1 MSEEIKN
8 ENENENENEDEV
20 VESEPKEVS
29 CEALFSDNGS
39 LTLKKEKRISLRT
52 AIFAAIALV
61 LAAVM
66 LTYTCLSGVYKER
79 LAEVQ
84 SQNLVSGDDRY
95 YPFELFDQIFSQLS
109 FSELDEKEMMAA
121 ALKAYVYAT
130 GDQYAAY
137 YTAEEYAA
145 MMASSEGK
153 TQGIGVNVA
162 YTTIEYEGKTQEV
175 IQIFHVTKD
184 SPAYVAGIAAGDV
197 IYAVESN
204 GAFVTVNSLG
214 YEAALQKLQGTAGTT
229 AKFQI
234 LRKGNGTWGAPIEK
248 SVERAEFT
256 SDSVYGTKSTLDE
269 KVGIVRIIQFDLTT
283 PKQFQKVIEE
293 DLKDCDR
300 FIFDLRNNPGGT
312 LQSIEAILSYFL
324 SEGDV
329 LIRVKDKA
337 GNEEISTVQPVTYSG
352 SYEGCSV
359 SAADIG
365 KYKGLRAVVLCNGA
379 TASAAELF
387 TATFRDYGL
396 GSIVGETT
404 YGKGSMQTIIPL
416 FQYGYTGALK
426 LTTAMYYSGKDTQG
440 YDGIGITPDYPVAL
454 QGDGS
459 IYVREESKD
468 NQLQFAIE
476 LLKQ

>member
-8 ENENENENEDEV
+8 ENENENENERV
-20 VESEPKEVS
+20 ASENEEIS

-39 LTLKKEKRISLRT
+39 PAPKKEKRIPLQT
-52 AIFAAIALV
+52 AIFSAIALV

-66 LTYTCLSGVYKER
+66 LTYTCLSSVYKER
-79 LAEVQ
+79 LVEAQ
-84 SQNLVSGDDRY
+84 SANLVSGDDRY

-109 FSELDEKEMMAA
+109 FADLDEEEMMAA
-121 ALKAYVYAT
+121 ALKGYVYAT

-162 YTTIEYEGKTQEV
+162 YTTIEYEGKTQEA

-184 SPAYVAGIAAGDV
+184 SPAYVAGIQPNDV
-197 IYAVESN
+197 IYKVESD
-204 GAFVTVNSLG
+204 GTFLTVDSLG

-229 AKFQI
+229 ARFQI
-234 LRKGNGTWGAPIEK
+234 LRKENGVWSALIEK
-248 SVERAEFT
+248 NVVRAEFT
-256 SDSVYGTKSTLDE
+256 SDSVYGTKSTSNGS
-269 KVGIVRIIQFDLTT
+269 VGIVRIIQFDLTT
-283 PKQFQKVIEE
+283 PKQFSAEV
-293 DLKDCDR
+293 DRLKNEGCDR
-300 FIFDLRNNPGGT
+300 FVFDLRNNPGGT

-337 GNEEISTVQPVTYSG
+337 GNEEISTVQPITYSG

-365 KYKGLRAVVLCNGA
+365 KYKGLKAVVLCNGA

-396 GSIVGETT
+396 GPIVGETT

-416 FQYGYTGALK
+416 FQYGYMGALK

-440 YDGIGITPDYPVAL
+440 YDGIGITPNYSVPL
-454 QGDGS
+454 QGEGS
-459 IYVREESKD
+459 IYVREESED